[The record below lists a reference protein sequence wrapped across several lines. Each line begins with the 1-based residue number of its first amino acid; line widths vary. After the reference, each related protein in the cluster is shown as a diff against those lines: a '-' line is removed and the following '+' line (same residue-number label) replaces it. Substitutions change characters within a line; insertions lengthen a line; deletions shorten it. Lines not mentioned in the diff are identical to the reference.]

1 MISFSLSN
9 SKFFI
14 QLFYL
19 TDFVPRGSLKKL
31 LISFITVIAWKNFS
45 TVKLCSL
52 RYVSDKIR
60 VRQVGNFA
68 RTSKKYMALCT

>member
-19 TDFVPRGSLKKL
+19 TDFVPRGSLKKAFNQL
-31 LISFITVIAWKNFS
+31 YHGDSLENFVNREDLQSSLCFWQDQS
-45 TVKLCSL
+45 TT
-52 RYVSDKIR
+52 
-60 VRQVGNFA
+60 GW
-68 RTSKKYMALCT
+68 

>member
-19 TDFVPRGSLKKL
+19 TDFVPRGSLKKASNQLYHGDSLEIL
-31 LISFITVIAWKNFS
+31 L
-45 TVKLCSL
+45 TVKFCSL

>member
-19 TDFVPRGSLKKL
+19 TDFVPRGSLKKAFNQL
-31 LISFITVIAWKNFS
+31 YHGDSLENFVNCEDLQS
-45 TVKLCSL
+45 SLC
-52 RYVSDKIR
+52 
-60 VRQVGNFA
+60 F
-68 RTSKKYMALCT
+68 